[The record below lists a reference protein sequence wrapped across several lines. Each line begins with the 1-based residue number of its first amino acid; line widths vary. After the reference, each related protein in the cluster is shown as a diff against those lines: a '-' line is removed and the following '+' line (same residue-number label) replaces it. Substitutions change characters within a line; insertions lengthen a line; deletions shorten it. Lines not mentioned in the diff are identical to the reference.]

1 MTTTLEKVREK
12 IISLVPEIVELKF
25 GCEVRMTDKGNE
37 TLPSDF
43 MFTDGVVGRD
53 YKVWRGESYVK
64 VIQMHD
70 WINKGY
76 YKIIGRPITLEDVL
90 RAHCTMFDWFGDRPL
105 EYRIGKTGQYEEQ
118 VASIYNLWHLG
129 KPLEEQSDELKAFVG
144 KVLGV

>member
-25 GCEVRMTDKGNE
+25 GCEILVHGQ
-37 TLPSDF
+37 SDF
-43 MFTDGVVGRD
+43 RSRVLRV
-53 YKVWRGESYVK
+53 
-64 VIQMHD
+64 
-70 WINKGY
+70 NKNGFSLFRQNRKSIYLPKKSTGY
-76 YKIIGRPITLEDVL
+76 EILGRPITLEDVL

-129 KPLEEQSDELKAFVG
+129 KPLNEQSEECVEFIG